1 MQSKSR
7 LIRNKLMLGCALM
20 AAAVLATPAA
30 MARGYRGNGDDSG
43 KVLGALVV
51 GAVIGGVIASASQH
65 DRYDNGYYYPAQ
77 NYPPQGYYQSYP
89 SYPSYPAYSYDNG
102 GYYNSYPSYGSVNV
116 GVVYS
121 SHGGRGYYGGSHGN
135 YGHRSYGGRGG
146 GYGGSHGYQ
155 GHGGYGGHGG
165 SGNHG
170 GGQGH
175 YYSRHGH

>member
-1 MQSKSR
+1 MKRKSG
-7 LIRNKLMLGCALM
+7 LIRNKLMLACALV

-30 MARGYRGNGDDSG
+30 MARDYRGHGGDDSG

-77 NYPPQGYYQSYP
+77 SYPPQGYYQSYP
-89 SYPSYPAYSYDNG
+89 SYPAYSYGNG
-102 GYYNSYPSYGSVNV
+102 GYYDSYPNYPGYGSVNV

-121 SHGGRGYYGGSHGN
+121 GRGGHGYYGGSRGDSRGY
-135 YGHRSYGGRGG
+135 YGHRS
-146 GYGGSHGYQ
+146 S
-155 GHGGYGGHGG
+155 GGHGG
-165 SGNHG
+165 GYRG
-170 GGQGH
+170 DGQGH

>member
-1 MQSKSR
+1 MQSKSGS
-7 LIRNKLMLGCALM
+7 IRNKLMLAGALV
-20 AAAVLATPAA
+20 AAGVMATPVA
-30 MARGYRGNGDDSG
+30 MARGYHGHNDDSG

-89 SYPSYPAYSYDNG
+89 SYPSYPAYSYGNG
-102 GYYNSYPSYGSVNV
+102 GYYNSYPSYPRYGGVNV

-121 SHGGRGYYGGSHGN
+121 SSSRGGRGYYGGSRGS
-135 YGHRSYGGRGG
+135 YDHRSYGGHGG
-146 GYGGSHGYQ
+146 DYGGSHGSH
-155 GHGGYGGHGG
+155 GHGS

>member
-1 MQSKSR
+1 MQRKSG
-7 LIRNKLMLGCALM
+7 LIRNKLMLACALV

-30 MARGYRGNGDDSG
+30 MARGYRGHGDDSG

-77 NYPPQGYYQSYP
+77 SYPPQGYYE
-89 SYPSYPAYSYDNG
+89 SYPAYAYDDG
-102 GYYNSYPSYGSVNV
+102 GYYSYPAYPSYGSVNV

-121 SHGGRGYYGGSHGN
+121 GRGGHGYYGGS
-135 YGHRSYGGRGG
+135 RG
-146 GYGGSHGYQ
+146 YY
-155 GHGGYGGHGG
+155 GHGGYGGGSRGYYGHGSYG
-165 SGNHG
+165 GHGRGYQDQG